1 MEVRNIE
8 RILISEARIGG
19 PDGPLADLLIQDG
32 TVAEIG
38 ARIDCEE
45 AEQVHA
51 AGLIAAPGLVD
62 MHVHLRDPGFTEKE
76 DVLSGCRAAAAG
88 GVTSLVCMPNTS
100 PALDTAETVR
110 AVLEKAARAD
120 ARVYPAAAISMGL
133 QSREATDLKALR
145 EAGAIAVS
153 DDGRPVTDTALL
165 ARAMGQAE
173 ALSLKVLC
181 HCEDLSLSAGG
192 KLNEG
197 AVSARLGVKGIPA
210 AAEDCGTAR
219 EIALA
224 AAYGVPVHICHVSTL
239 NSVAMIRDAKRRGV
253 RVTAETAPH
262 YFALTEKELL
272 ARDADYRM
280 SPPLRTERDRLAVL
294 EGLQDGTID
303 AIATDHAPHTPAE
316 KADFLAAPNGVIGM
330 ETSFSAGLTYLV
342 RPGLLTLRKLLELM
356 SGNPAKLLGL
366 NAGRL
371 ETGAPADLFLF
382 DPEESWTVEPEKLHG
397 KSRNAVFKGRKLTGK
412 VKLTVCRGKIV
423 YRDDAAN
430 S

>member
-1 MEVRNIE
+1 MRNIE

-19 PDGPLADLLIQDG
+19 PAGPLADLLIRDG
-32 TVAEIG
+32 IIEEIG
-38 ARIDCEE
+38 VRIDCEE

-62 MHVHLRDPGFTEKE
+62 LHVHLRDPGFTDKE

-100 PALDTAETVR
+100 PALDTADAVR
-110 AVLEKAARAD
+110 AVLEKAEHAD

-145 EAGAIAVS
+145 EAGAVAVS

-173 ALSLKVLC
+173 SLSLRVLC
-181 HCEDLSLSAGG
+181 HCEDLFLSAGG

-197 AVSARLGVKGIPA
+197 SVSARLGVKGVPA

-224 AAYGVPVHICHVSTL
+224 AAYNVPVHICHVSTA
-239 NSVAMIRDAKRRGV
+239 NSVAMLRDAKRRGV

-272 ARDADYRM
+272 GRDADYRM
-280 SPPLRTERDRLAVL
+280 SPPLRTERDRLAVI

-316 KADFLAAPNGVIGM
+316 KADFLTAPNGVIGM

-342 RPGLLTLRKLLELM
+342 KPGLLTLRKLLELM
-356 SGNPAKLLGL
+356 SENPARLLGL

-371 ETGAPADLFLF
+371 EAGAPADLFLF
-382 DPEESWTVEPEKLHG
+382 DPEESWNVEPDRLHG
-397 KSRNAVFKGRKLTGK
+397 KSRNAVFKGRKLTGR

-423 YRDDAAN
+423 YRDGAEA
-430 S
+430 

>member
-1 MEVRNIE
+1 MRNIE

-19 PDGPLADLLIQDG
+19 PDGPLVDLLIQDG
-32 TVAEIG
+32 TIEEIG
-38 ARIDCEE
+38 VRIDCEE

-51 AGLIAAPGLVD
+51 GGLIAAPGLVD

-110 AVLEKAARAD
+110 AVLEKAEQAD

-133 QSREATDLKALR
+133 QSREATDLRALR

-173 ALSLKVLC
+173 SLSLKVLC

-197 AVSARLGVKGIPA
+197 SVSARLGVKGVPA

-272 ARDADYRM
+272 LRDADYRM

-342 RPGLLTLRKLLELM
+342 KPGLLSLRKLLELM
-356 SGNPAKLLGL
+356 SVNPAKLLGL
-366 NAGRL
+366 NAGKL
-371 ETGAPADLFLF
+371 EAGAPADLFLF

-397 KSRNAVFKGRKLTGK
+397 KSRNAVFKGRKLTGR

-423 YRDDAAN
+423 YRDGAEA
-430 S
+430 